1 MHGLPIEE
9 TSQPGAGASPL
20 LILTLC
26 PWKPTSLT
34 AVFTSI
40 QYSVCPSNARVGVD
54 SMLEHSPRSPMVH
67 YTLQAMSIAKLSIA
81 PFTTLPWISTCEG
94 ALRKVMASEGAT
106 ETEACSLI
114 SFVIH
119 FATSIKFYCSLDP
132 GAKLG
137 FSTIVR
143 EYRGSVY

>member
-1 MHGLPIEE
+1 
-9 TSQPGAGASPL
+9 
-20 LILTLC
+20 
-26 PWKPTSLT
+26 
-34 AVFTSI
+34 
-40 QYSVCPSNARVGVD
+40 
-54 SMLEHSPRSPMVH
+54 
-67 YTLQAMSIAKLSIA
+67 
-81 PFTTLPWISTCEG
+81 
-94 ALRKVMASEGAT
+94 MASEGAT

-143 EYRGSVY
+143 EYRGRLSILCYRTYQQSLRLLILDLAKSGTPVNKTSRGKRDARRSNLDALYLRSESVETRCLVDNRRWRWNEVCFLTILLTLCWWNCYATHCIDLSGRKSFRRD